1 MNGENVLEI
10 FRKSNALLAGHFLL
24 TSGKHSSV
32 YLEKFM
38 VLQRPKYTEKLCREI
53 AAHFRKKKIDVVLGA
68 AVGGIIIAYE
78 TARHLN
84 TRAVFMERE
93 EGKLKLRR
101 NFEIKEGENVLI
113 VEDIVTTGGSVRE
126 LIDELKANYKCNIA
140 GVGIFIDR
148 SGGKADFGIQDTFAL
163 AKLDVKAYEEAECP
177 LCKDGT
183 PLTKRGS
190 RNLAKK

>member
-1 MNGENVLEI
+1 MNSEKVLAV
-10 FRKSNALLAGHFLL
+10 FRKANSLLAGHFLL

-38 VLQRPKYTEKLCREI
+38 VLQQPKSTEKLCKQI
-53 AAHFRKKKIDVVLGA
+53 ANHFKKKKIDVVLGA

-78 TARHLN
+78 TARHLG
-84 TRAVFMERE
+84 TRAIFMERE

-113 VEDIVTTGGSVRE
+113 VEDIVTTGGSVQE
-126 LIDELKANYKCNIA
+126 LLDELKASHKCNVA
-140 GVGIFIDR
+140 GIGIFIDR
-148 SGGKADFGIQDTFAL
+148 SNGKADFGVADTYAL
-163 AKLDVKAYEEAECP
+163 AKLDVKAYDEKECP
-177 LCKDGT
+177 LCKEGT

-190 RNLAKK
+190 KYLAKK

>member
-1 MNGENVLEI
+1 MNTEKVLEI
-10 FRKSNALLAGHFLL
+10 FKKSNALLAGHFLL

-38 VLQRPKYTEKLCREI
+38 VLQQPGYTEMLCKKI
-53 AAHFRKKKIDVVLGA
+53 AEHFKKKKIDVVLGA

-78 TARHLN
+78 TARHLG

-101 NFEIKEGENVLI
+101 NFEIKEGDNVLI
-113 VEDIVTTGGSVRE
+113 VEDIVTTGGSVQE

-140 GVGIFIDR
+140 GIGIFIDR
-148 SGGKADFGIQDTFAL
+148 SGGRADFGVEDTFAL
-163 AKLDVKAYEEAECP
+163 AKLDVKAYEEKDCP
-177 LCKDGT
+177 MCKDGV
-183 PLTKRGS
+183 PLKKRGS